1 MTRLRKLVRHSLLPA
16 FFLCVALCEAQVP
29 YRQIVPDIKYN
40 VSGERRLSRLSND
53 DALFTILVFEDE
65 NAPKEKLP
73 VWYTDDS
80 IKPYFQNYNP
90 DYGRT
95 LFVVSSMK
103 NKKSI
108 ERKLGITSYPEY
120 VLVGGDRRILTRSSR
135 AEDIIVYVTTNLSE
149 YAFTDWAAYL
159 SRAKQLFD
167 SGQVFAAQRIV
178 SACLRHVRW
187 DESFPREVH
196 KVIPRI
202 VATMKDDDLYRFF
215 VSEIKYKYYQGILS
229 EEDVAP
235 FKNEFSNSNPL
246 TAMPMLMGR

>member
-167 SGQVFAAQRIV
+167 SGQVFAAQWIV

>member
-65 NAPKEKLP
+65 NAPEEKLP

-120 VLVGGDRRILTRSSR
+120 VLVGGDRRILSRSGR

>member
-1 MTRLRKLVRHSLLPA
+1 MKSIIYEFDPVIYPYPVLITKQFKAGELAELFYVLDTANNLNEADAEDFLPNGSVIA
-16 FFLCVALCEAQVP
+16 
-29 YRQIVPDIKYN
+29 
-40 VSGERRLSRLSND
+40 
-53 DALFTILVFEDE
+53 
-65 NAPKEKLP
+65 
-73 VWYTDDS
+73 
-80 IKPYFQNYNP
+80 
-90 DYGRT
+90 RT

-120 VLVGGDRRILTRSSR
+120 VLVGGDLRILTRSSR

-246 TAMPMLMGR
+246 NHSL

>member
-120 VLVGGDRRILTRSSR
+120 VLVGGDLRILTRSSR

>member
-73 VWYTDDS
+73 IWYTDDS

-95 LFVVSSMK
+95 LFVVSSMR

>member
-1 MTRLRKLVRHSLLPA
+1 
-16 FFLCVALCEAQVP
+16 
-29 YRQIVPDIKYN
+29 
-40 VSGERRLSRLSND
+40 LSND

-215 VSEIKYKYYQGILS
+215 VSEIKYKYYHILS

>member
-1 MTRLRKLVRHSLLPA
+1 MRLRKQVRHSLLPA

-29 YRQIVPDIKYN
+29 YRQTVPDVKYN
-40 VSGERRLSRLSND
+40 VSGERRPSRLSND

-65 NAPKEKLP
+65 NAPEEKLP

>member
-178 SACLRHVRW
+178 SACLRHVR
-187 DESFPREVH
+187 
-196 KVIPRI
+196 
-202 VATMKDDDLYRFF
+202 
-215 VSEIKYKYYQGILS
+215 
-229 EEDVAP
+229 
-235 FKNEFSNSNPL
+235 
-246 TAMPMLMGR
+246 